1 MLRFQYGITEMW
13 KKSPE
18 DLLRLKHMEL
28 LPMLPLTQGGIER
41 DIVEMMFA
49 RLAGEQYRQL
59 ATIGFLFAALAF
71 HRARRYSDQ
80 EWLESKV

>member
-1 MLRFQYGITEMW
+1 
-13 KKSPE
+13 
-18 DLLRLKHMEL
+18 
-28 LPMLPLTQGGIER
+28 MLPLTQGGIER
-41 DIVEMMFA
+41 DVVEMMFA